1 MNKIISLTLVNLFA
15 IIFYGQS
22 TTNPIIRNKTES
34 SVHIKS
40 IETNDYFTQ
49 INFFYKSKET
59 TGRYIFLNSPGNKNA
74 YYIRAINK
82 IYKLLSTQNIGNSDG
97 TTLAYPGTPL
107 EFSARLERLAYTT
120 TEFDL
125 LEGSSGQWNFYR
137 VQLNGEDDVS
147 QRFRMDYNY
156 IAFYD
161 PEEGEWS
168 EWDKVDNTF
177 VFNINENGDIAHIR
191 ANGKTIIYKKLTGVE
206 KSKTDDGEEY
216 QIMNA
221 LDEDGNVFRLQ
232 IFDNPS
238 VGLKMMYGDIMV
250 QFAKY

>member
-1 MNKIISLTLVNLFA
+1 MVSTLYTASLLSKQTIKPKLSMNCVTKNRIVENSQVMLTLRIKHMHYLYENSLLICPRKHGRTKKKRLFLTGA
-15 IIFYGQS
+15 GRSITEIFEY
-22 TTNPIIRNKTES
+22 NNIE
-34 SVHIKS
+34 IK
-40 IETNDYFTQ
+40 
-49 INFFYKSKET
+49 
-59 TGRYIFLNSPGNKNA
+59 GIF
-74 YYIRAINK
+74 RE
-82 IYKLLSTQNIGNSDG
+82 D
-97 TTLAYPGTPL
+97 
-107 EFSARLERLAYTT
+107 FSAK
-120 TEFDL
+120 
-125 LEGSSGQWNFYR
+125 NFNR
-137 VQLNGEDDVS
+137 
-147 QRFRMDYNY
+147 
-156 IAFYD
+156 
-161 PEEGEWS
+161 PEWKKLITIVRNRSKEGEWS